1 MPRYRLIFG
10 LALAVLAA
18 PYCESAR
25 GQQVQL
31 TAPYHILNDSYYENF
46 GTGFSLNNRGRN
58 WFFNTGP
65 ATSAR
70 PPFGGY
76 DPGADASFGIGG
88 VLGGGTRFGFNWLG
102 SQGSNRSHV
111 MEAPTIVI
119 PNGGTG
125 SLFSGSIRPFVT
137 GVVPVV
143 GNSPMGPM
151 VPVMTPQTSVSPLQE
166 RLERLR
172 QQEALAAAQVPGA
185 DPVGQVPR
193 GDDDPIRDR
202 QFRDDA
208 PLVLGGGQA
217 AGVPAA
223 ERLASGPPVD
233 STANHGDISVAEI
246 RRRQALEEAAREQ
259 EILIKI
265 EKARGY
271 EDAGKP
277 GVAKIYYQQAAAE
290 ADGELKQ
297 KLLAKIRSLTP

>member
-1 MPRYRLIFG
+1 MFRYRLTCG
-10 LALAVLAA
+10 LALAVLVALWCDSSRA
-18 PYCESAR
+18 
-25 GQQVQL
+25 QQVQL
-31 TAPYHILNDSYYENF
+31 TAPYHNLNDSFYENF
-46 GTGFSLNNRGRN
+46 GSGFGLSNRGRN

-65 ATSAR
+65 ASSAV

-76 DPGADASFGIGG
+76 DPGADASFGFGG
-88 VLGGGTRFGFNWLG
+88 VTGGGTRFGFDWLG
-102 SQGSNRSHV
+102 SQGSSRSHV
-111 MEAPTIVI
+111 MEAPTIVV

-143 GNSPMGPM
+143 GNTSMGPM
-151 VPVMTPQTSVSPLQE
+151 VPLLTPQTAVSPLRE

-172 QQEALAAAQVPGA
+172 QQEASASAQAPQADRPGQGL
-185 DPVGQVPR
+185 PVAQPGN
-193 GDDDPIRDR
+193 DD
-202 QFRDDA
+202 QLRDDA

-217 AGVPAA
+217 EAGAA
-223 ERLASGPPVD
+223 PNGNAGGSPVD

-246 RRRQALEEAAREQ
+246 RRRQAMEDAAREQ
-259 EILIKI
+259 EILVKI

-277 GVAKIYYQQAAAE
+277 GVAKIYYQQAATE
-290 ADGELKQ
+290 ANGELKQ

>member
-1 MPRYRLIFG
+1 LV
-10 LALAVLAA
+10 LAVFVASWCDTAA
-18 PYCESAR
+18 A
-25 GQQVQL
+25 QQVQL

-46 GTGFSLNNRGRN
+46 GSGFGLSNRGQN

-65 ATSAR
+65 ANSAV

-76 DPGADASFGIGG
+76 DPAANASFGFGG
-88 VLGGGTRFGFNWLG
+88 ITGGGTRFGFDWLG
-102 SQGSNRSHV
+102 SQGSSRSHV
-111 MEAPTIVI
+111 MEAPTLVV
-119 PNGGTG
+119 PNGGSG

-143 GNSPMGPM
+143 GNTSTGPM

-172 QQEALAAAQVPGA
+172 QQEALAAQAPQA
-185 DPVGQVPR
+185 DQAGQRAPEARPR
-193 GDDDPIRDR
+193 DDD

-217 AGVPAA
+217 NNEPASVRHA
-223 ERLASGPPVD
+223 TGSPVD
-233 STANHGDISVAEI
+233 STASHGDISVAEI
-246 RRRQALEEAAREQ
+246 RRRQAREDAAREQ
-259 EILIKI
+259 EILVKI

-277 GVAKIYYQQAAAE
+277 GVAKIYYQQAATDAE
-290 ADGELKQ
+290 GELKQ